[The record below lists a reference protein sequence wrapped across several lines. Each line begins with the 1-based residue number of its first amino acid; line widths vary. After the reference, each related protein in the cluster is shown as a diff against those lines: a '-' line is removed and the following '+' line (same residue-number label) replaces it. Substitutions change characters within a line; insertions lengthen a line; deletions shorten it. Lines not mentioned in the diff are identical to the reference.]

1 MPQQVHRE
9 EELRVHGLADQAEPS
24 LVEGAVAL
32 LQVALET
39 RGDDVG
45 PCRLPA
51 PRPRD
56 HVIDRQLLTAP
67 AAVLTRVA
75 VAAEDVLLVER
86 DSLEERLADVDGE
99 PDHGGEVE
107 AARRRPDDPGRGLD
121 ALGLAAQQQRDG
133 AFGVGEVQR
142 LVGVVEHQDRDF
154 IHILRK
160 DSDATPAL
168 STLAPHHGPIAP
180 PQRHPGTARR
190 PRTNLALR
198 YLREW
203 MYRTSAQRSFSGR
216 CFQGGMA
223 PRPVE
228 IFQKISPSVSSWT
241 AFEVQSA
248 GFGVSAAAAAPSP
261 LPLAPWQ
268 GTQLI

>member
-107 AARRRPDDPGRGLD
+107 AARGPADDPGRGRA
-121 ALGLAAQQQRDG
+121 ALGPPPAQPPDSEC
-133 AFGVGEVQR
+133 GVG
-142 LVGVVEHQDRDF
+142 
-154 IHILRK
+154 
-160 DSDATPAL
+160 
-168 STLAPHHGPIAP
+168 
-180 PQRHPGTARR
+180 
-190 PRTNLALR
+190 
-198 YLREW
+198 
-203 MYRTSAQRSFSGR
+203 
-216 CFQGGMA
+216 
-223 PRPVE
+223 
-228 IFQKISPSVSSWT
+228 
-241 AFEVQSA
+241 A
-248 GFGVSAAAAAPSP
+248 G
-261 LPLAPWQ
+261 L
-268 GTQLI
+268 